1 MVILSINDFFVFISF
16 VILLFVKVNY
26 DFLDIFDNLKIE
38 LVIVFDGLCYEVYR
52 QSVIFRLIRIRNFN
66 VADFNRGKLFFEA
79 YCDVEMESNKAFL
92 LGDIFYYGFDM
103 FIEFIENKIIFESKE
118 N

>member
-26 DFLDIFDNLKIE
+26 DFLDIFDYLKIE

-52 QSVIFRLIRIRNFN
+52 QSVIFRLIRIRNCN

-79 YCDVEMESNKAFL
+79 YCDVEMELNKAFL
-92 LGDIFYYGFDM
+92 LGDIFRYGFDM

-118 N
+118 K

>member
-26 DFLDIFDNLKIE
+26 DFLDIFDYLKIE

-52 QSVIFRLIRIRNFN
+52 QLVTFRLFRIRNCN

-79 YCDVEMESNKAFL
+79 YCEVEMESNKAFL
-92 LGDIFYYGFDM
+92 LGDIFRYGFDM
-103 FIEFIENKIIFESKE
+103 FMEFIENKIIFESKE
-118 N
+118 K

>member
-26 DFLDIFDNLKIE
+26 DFLDIFDYLKIE

-52 QSVIFRLIRIRNFN
+52 QLVIFWLIRICNCN
-66 VADFNRGKLFFEA
+66 VVDFNWGKVFFEV
-79 YCDVEMESNKAFL
+79 YCDVEMELNKVFL
-92 LGDIFYYGFDM
+92 LGDIFCYGFDM

-118 N
+118 K